1 MMTGSVIII
10 GAGLSGLYAATLLEK
25 AGVEYVILEARDRTG
40 GRVLSPDAA
49 GLHVDMGAAWFW
61 PQLQPEFAQLIGQL
75 RLTVIPQGRPGDML
89 YERHP
94 DTPAQRY
101 PAYETSPPSF
111 RLMQVAQAL
120 TTALRHRVPANR
132 IKLDQQVKSI
142 IRTGEGMQVLAQ
154 TEAGEE
160 TLYTGE
166 HIFLALPPAL
176 AGNITFSPAL
186 PEALLSHWRKIPTWM
201 APMRSMSRFTT
212 PIFYKHSGFP
222 AMPAVRQAR
231 WSKFTM
237 SPSLTQEKRY
247 SLALSAYRL
256 NRDGRSAK
264 TC

>member
-40 GRVLSPDAA
+40 GRVLSPDVA

-75 RLTVIPQGRPGDML
+75 GLTVIPQGRPGDML

-111 RLMQVAQAL
+111 RLKGGMQAL

-154 TEAGEE
+154 TAAGEE

-176 AGNITFSPAL
+176 AANIAFSPAL
-186 PEALLSHWRKIPTWM
+186 P
-201 APMRSMSRFTT
+201 
-212 PIFYKHSGFP
+212 
-222 AMPAVRQAR
+222 
-231 WSKFTM
+231 
-237 SPSLTQEKRY
+237 
-247 SLALSAYRL
+247 
-256 NRDGRSAK
+256 
-264 TC
+264 